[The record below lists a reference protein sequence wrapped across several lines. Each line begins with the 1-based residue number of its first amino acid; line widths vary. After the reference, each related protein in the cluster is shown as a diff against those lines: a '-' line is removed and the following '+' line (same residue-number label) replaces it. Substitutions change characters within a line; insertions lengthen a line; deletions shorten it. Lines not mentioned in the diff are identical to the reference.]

1 MEYLTKQRFIEKVN
15 SLKLANPEHWG
26 NEVGKPGQPKAI
38 DRWEY
43 HEKVVEL
50 LKEIKP
56 KNVVEVGSMDIFLTD
71 YSESIDYH
79 LPEWNWRLTYKPTY
93 NYDLT
98 KMPWS
103 ILGDKKYDV
112 FVALRVF
119 HHMGD
124 EAKYLKEMER
134 VSNHIIL
141 ALTKESADRYEKVRK
156 ADKSYYFPNTDT
168 TVLYYEKN

>member
-1 MEYLTKQRFIEKVN
+1 MEYLTKKFFLEKVN
-15 SLKLANPEHWG
+15 ALKISNPEHWG
-26 NEVGKPGQPKAI
+26 TTEWHPGQPKAT
-38 DRWEY
+38 DRWDY
-43 HEKVVEL
+43 HNAAIDI
-50 LKEIKP
+50 LKKIKP
-56 KNVVEVGSMDIFLTD
+56 KSILEAGTMNILLTNISD
-71 YSESIDYH
+71 TID
-79 LPEWNWRLTYKPTY
+79 LDMPDWGWRLTYEPTY

-98 KMPWS
+98 KIPWS
-103 ILGDKKYDV
+103 CLKDKQYDV

-141 ALTKESADRYEKVRK
+141 ALTKESADRYEKIRK